1 MLSGEEHEPGA
12 SMEQPGPKS
21 YSKLETWDF
30 ETEEELQVHAAS

>member
-1 MLSGEEHEPGA
+1 MLSGKDDETEG
-12 SMEQPGPKS
+12 SMERPGPKS